1 MPNGFENG
9 ASAPKGDGNIGDN
22 MGKHDSGE
30 GRRLDSSEIFG
41 FKELGQKGSDTPANK
56 ATESVKGTE
65 GTEAGQ
71 EGDKV
76 KLSEQVEDFDK
87 ADHAAGVSDHLDNA
101 SQHLD
106 KLKGTDQEGNA
117 KNVLKEMGELMGRSA
132 AEITGDKEL
141 GRSLG
146 DSVGKG
152 QFDAIKQAVGAAG
165 KK

>member
-9 ASAPKGDGNIGDN
+9 ASAPKGDGNVGDN
-22 MGKHDSGE
+22 IGKHDSGE
-30 GRRLDSSEIFG
+30 SRRLDSSEIFG
-41 FKELGQKGSDTPANK
+41 FKELGQKGTDTPANK
-56 ATESVKGTE
+56 ASEGKE

-117 KNVLKEMGELMGRSA
+117 KNVLKEMGELMGKSA
-132 AEITGDKEL
+132 AEITGDK
-141 GRSLG
+141 GFGQSLG

>member
-9 ASAPKGDGNIGDN
+9 ASAPKGDGNVGDN

-30 GRRLDSSEIFG
+30 SRRLDSSEIFG
-41 FKELGQKGSDTPANK
+41 FKELGQKGSDTTGNK
-56 ATESVKGTE
+56 ISE

-117 KNVLKEMGELMGRSA
+117 KNVLQEMGELMGKSA

-141 GRSLG
+141 GKSLG